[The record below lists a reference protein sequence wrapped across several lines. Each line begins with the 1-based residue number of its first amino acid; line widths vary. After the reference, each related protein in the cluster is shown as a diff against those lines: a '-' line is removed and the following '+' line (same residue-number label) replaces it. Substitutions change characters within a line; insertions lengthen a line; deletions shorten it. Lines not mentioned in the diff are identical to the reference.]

1 MSAALTI
8 TQLSNLVQGLDD
20 WIAGLNDA
28 TYTKDELSALDMLG
42 AKLADAA
49 AIVQKKT
56 GSFRL
61 PIEEQAWRASEKM
74 RSQAQSTI
82 VSLTDNRKLERPVV
96 FRRNIA
102 MIFTGPKD
110 SEFDS
115 SDTRARKA
123 VTRQRCE
130 RIRKLSPDGVVA
142 WAASYTPTSWAAGC
156 MGKDIFECLI
166 EDIEPDLAQGWPAVI
181 QETVQKLRV
190 EDGSLQSSVEYG
202 EFARGEWV
210 RGLLKV

>member
-1 MSAALTI
+1 MSAAIAI
-8 TQLSNLVQGLDD
+8 TQLSNLVRDLDY
-20 WIAGLNDA
+20 WIPGLNDV
-28 TYTKDELSALDMLG
+28 TCTKEELSALDVLG

-49 AIVQKKT
+49 TIVQKKT

-61 PIEEQAWRASEKM
+61 PLEEQAWRASEKL

-82 VSLTDNRKLERPVV
+82 ISLTKSVKLERPVV

-115 SDTRARKA
+115 NDVKSRKA

-130 RIRKLSPDGVVA
+130 RIRKLNPDGVVA

-156 MGKDIFECLI
+156 MGKDIFDCLI
-166 EDIEPDLAQGWPAVI
+166 DDIEPDSAQSWPPVI
-181 QETVQKLRV
+181 QETVQKLRT
-190 EDGSLQSSVEYG
+190 EEETLQSSVEYG
-202 EFARGEWV
+202 EFIHGE
-210 RGLLKV
+210 